1 MAWPRTRRTASGAV
15 GFGNAER
22 TDSNSSPTSASSLDS
37 TPILA
42 AQGTPHGWLAE
53 RLPGTIDFDAAEAS
67 DGDVDGFPAGQE
79 YAADTDPGNSSEFF
93 CVDSA
98 LPPWIENAIRFHS
111 STGRLTSCKAA
122 CPRST
127 PGPTSPAAARASASA
142 APTAWRRWPTPPLAS
157 TAFGSKRPDRLL
169 DGPFFRLAPGTRGG

>member
-111 STGRLTSCKAA
+111 STGRLYLLQGRTPALDA
-122 CPRST
+122 WTNVPGRGPRLGLG
-127 PGPTSPAAARASASA
+127 GPDGMAPLPNSPAHLYRLRVQ
-142 APTAWRRWPTPPLAS
+142 AP
-157 TAFGSKRPDRLL
+157 
-169 DGPFFRLAPGTRGG
+169 